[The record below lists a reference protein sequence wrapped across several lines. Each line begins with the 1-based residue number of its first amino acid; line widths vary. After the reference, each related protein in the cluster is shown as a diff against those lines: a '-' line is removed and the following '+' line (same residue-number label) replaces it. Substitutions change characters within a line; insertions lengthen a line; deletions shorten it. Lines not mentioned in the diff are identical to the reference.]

1 MKQSQPVSQKVGD
14 RKSKIVVVAPNPSV
28 KAQPSV
34 EAAATMNRGSR
45 VILEALV
52 KEQEDAR
59 KPVEIEKSLTE
70 LLSKFMHLKCW
81 EHGVREFDHICVNKS
96 CKF

>member
-1 MKQSQPVSQKVGD
+1 MQ
-14 RKSKIVVVAPNPSV
+14 
-28 KAQPSV
+28 
-34 EAAATMNRGSR
+34 RGSK

-59 KPVEIEKSLTE
+59 KPVEIAQSLHE
-70 LLSKFMHLKCW
+70 LLSRFMHLKCW
-81 EHGVREFDHICVNKS
+81 EHGVREFDHICVNKL